1 MTRIPNNVCMTYSKG
16 ALVAAM
22 VRGEKTESLSSPS
35 QLQQSVAHSTP
46 PELPSFYRPDHRRSH
61 HVITQPTARR
71 EPQGLLWL
79 PRIQT
84 DGTTTTT
91 TTPAHTHTHTRSD
104 SPRQQKAGRVTS
116 NTTHVLSICH
126 LRRFFGTSDKIVCKS
141 SRKIIPFPALHQI
154 LLSLGATTRHCP
166 AASVHRMT
174 PTSPNPHSSIVSG
187 ANKSTATMIR
197 WMEEEPVLFEGFL
210 SPFPTKM

>member
-1 MTRIPNNVCMTYSKG
+1 MYFNKRILTTLMTRIPNNVCMTYSKG

-22 VRGEKTESLSSPS
+22 VCGAKTESLSSPS

-91 TTPAHTHTHTRSD
+91 TTPAHTHTHSVRFSSAPKSRASDIQYYTRIVNLS
-104 SPRQQKAGRVTS
+104 SPT
-116 NTTHVLSICH
+116 
-126 LRRFFGTSDKIVCKS
+126 FFGTSDK
-141 SRKIIPFPALHQI
+141 
-154 LLSLGATTRHCP
+154 
-166 AASVHRMT
+166 
-174 PTSPNPHSSIVSG
+174 
-187 ANKSTATMIR
+187 
-197 WMEEEPVLFEGFL
+197 
-210 SPFPTKM
+210 